1 MTNLVR
7 RLPGF
12 RLVDMSELVAER
24 KVSESQSERSEIVL
38 PADSNAIGSL
48 FGGRLMQYIDLVGAM
63 AASRHA
69 RAFTVTASMDHL
81 DFVAPVRV
89 GELLI
94 LKASV
99 NRAFRTSMEVGVR
112 VMVEDV
118 REQRLRHVSSAYL
131 TFVAVDREGNRLV
144 VPRVVPETE
153 HQRRRFE
160 DAGRRREMRGGETQR
175 KNSSKEKTMGH
186 MGAGAPRAGTSTP
199 QGPQPLPGVAHVV
212 AIGSGKGG
220 VGKTTIAV
228 NLAVSLGKLGY
239 KVGLLDADIYGPNV
253 PMMMGVSRQPNIVG
267 ENRIEPILA
276 HGVKFI
282 SVGLISPGDKPMV
295 MRGPMGRL
303 WFRLGLVSR
312 CRMRGRRWRCF
323 IR

>member
-1 MTNLVR
+1 
-7 RLPGF
+7 
-12 RLVDMSELVAER
+12 MSDQVLER

-118 REQRLRHVSSAYL
+118 REQKLRHVSSAYL

-144 VPRVVPETE
+144 VPQVVPETE
-153 HQRRRFE
+153 HQKRRFE
-160 DAGRRREMRGGETQR
+160 DAGRRREMRAGETQR
-175 KNSSKEKTMGH
+175 KKEM
-186 MGAGAPRAGTSTP
+186 RA
-199 QGPQPLPGVAHVV
+199 
-212 AIGSGKGG
+212 
-220 VGKTTIAV
+220 
-228 NLAVSLGKLGY
+228 SLGTGWH
-239 KVGLLDADIYGPNV
+239 V
-253 PMMMGVSRQPNIVG
+253 
-267 ENRIEPILA
+267 
-276 HGVKFI
+276 
-282 SVGLISPGDKPMV
+282 
-295 MRGPMGRL
+295 
-303 WFRLGLVSR
+303 
-312 CRMRGRRWRCF
+312 
-323 IR
+323 